1 MPNKVRI
8 KMLTIGFM
16 PKDFN
21 LKKISQWQSKIFEI
35 AGVIENF
42 ALRTDSDGKR
52 WDFSDVLI
60 KKQIPS
66 FPEVDIIV
74 ALVNVPIE
82 DNWYSRRLGDNKIV
96 ITFNEIKE
104 ILIDSNIPL
113 ENVVL
118 RLLYS
123 YALVFRENKNNIPT
137 LANGIKFTHD
147 ETRGCI
153 FDMNG
158 LKVDLPAS
166 CDKPQICDECQ
177 ERLKKG
183 SVSID
188 AITSAQK
195 EMQLIR
201 KNFYYRILE
210 FIKTHPI
217 WALIISSFYAILLN
231 VVASLIMK

>member
-21 LKKISQWQSKIFEI
+21 LKKISQWQSEIFEI
-35 AGVIENF
+35 VGVIENF

-66 FPEVDIIV
+66 FPEVDVIV

>member
-1 MPNKVRI
+1 MPNKVKI
-8 KMLTIGFM
+8 KILTIGFM

-21 LKKISQWQSKIFEI
+21 LKKISQWQSEIFEI
-35 AGVIENF
+35 VGVIENF

-52 WDFSDVLI
+52 WGFSDVLI

-66 FPEVDIIV
+66 FPEVDVIV

-104 ILIDSNIPL
+104 ILISSNIPL

-177 ERLKKG
+177 ERLKRG
-183 SVSID
+183 
-188 AITSAQK
+188 AF
-195 EMQLIR
+195 QLTQLHQH
-201 KNFYYRILE
+201 KKKCSLYGKTFTTE
-210 FIKTHPI
+210 F
-217 WALIISSFYAILLN
+217 
-231 VVASLIMK
+231 